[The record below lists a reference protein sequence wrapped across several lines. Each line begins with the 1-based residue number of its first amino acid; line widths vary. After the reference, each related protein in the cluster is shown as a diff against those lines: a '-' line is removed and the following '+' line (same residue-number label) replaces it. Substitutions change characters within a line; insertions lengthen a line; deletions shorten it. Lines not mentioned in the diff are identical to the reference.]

1 MKPQTLWRYLAGF
14 LALNV
19 AFAAAGLLWQH
30 PAGVVAW
37 WVGWLVADVVVL
49 SAFAMAGV
57 GRPLQ
62 LTWDSVLT
70 WVFICLN
77 VLGLVAL
84 GGATIATTRCHPSDG
99 PPEACGVSFLLVLI
113 PIGLMIADL
122 VLGAIWAIGRLVRN
136 ATRVA

>member
-84 GGATIATTRCHPSDG
+84 GGPRSQRRDATPAMAPRKHAASHSSWC
-99 PPEACGVSFLLVLI
+99 
-113 PIGLMIADL
+113 
-122 VLGAIWAIGRLVRN
+122 
-136 ATRVA
+136 

>member
-1 MKPQTLWRYLAGF
+1 MKPQTLRRSLTGF
-14 LALNV
+14 LALNIG
-19 AFAAAGLLWQH
+19 FAAMALLWQH

-37 WVGWLVADVVVL
+37 WVSWLVADVAVL

-77 VLGLVAL
+77 VSGLVAL
-84 GGATIATTRCHPSDG
+84 VGVTIATTRCDPSDG
-99 PPEACGVSFLLVLI
+99 APEACGVSFLLVLV
-113 PIGLMIADL
+113 PIGLMVAALI
-122 VLGAIWAIGRLVRN
+122 LGAIWAIGRFVRN